1 MKTIFLLSTLF
12 FSFLCI
18 GQNID
23 SLVSKR
29 NSLEWINELKQINSK
44 EEKIIKIIEKIKSD
58 SIVSKPD
65 ISERIVIKV
74 DEGEDVFDGIKKGTK
89 CKIIFVLTQKNS
101 TRLIDLN
108 QYPKNSIILNY
119 FNSISID
126 SIEIIEG
133 DKAVSVFGT
142 SATCGV
148 VVLKSN
154 NRKLKRTIKKSLK
167 G

>member
-1 MKTIFLLSTLF
+1 MKTIFLLITLF
-12 FSFLCI
+12 FSFLGI
-18 GQNID
+18 GQNMD

-29 NSLEWINELKQINSK
+29 NNLEWINELKQINSK

-74 DEGEDVFDGIKKGTK
+74 DEGEDVSDAIKKGTK
-89 CKIIFVLTQKNS
+89 CKIIFALTQKNS
-101 TRLIDLN
+101 TRLLDLN

-133 DKAVSVFGT
+133 DKAVSVFGS

-148 VVLKSN
+148 VVLKSK
-154 NRKLKRTIKKSLK
+154 NRDLKRLIKKSLK
-167 G
+167 

>member
-1 MKTIFLLSTLF
+1 MKTIFLLITLF

-29 NSLEWINELKQINSK
+29 NNLEWINELKQINSK
-44 EEKIIKIIEKIKSD
+44 EEKIKKIIEKIKSD

-65 ISERIVIKV
+65 IPEIIVIKV
-74 DEGEDVFDGIKKGTK
+74 DKGEDLSDAIRKRTK

-101 TRLIDLN
+101 IRLLDLN
-108 QYPKNSIILNY
+108 QYPKNTIIINY

-133 DKAVSVFGT
+133 DKALSLFGT

-154 NRKLKRTIKKSLK
+154 NGKLKRAIKKSLK
-167 G
+167 V